1 MKEKIPT
8 DIGKLTV
15 NLNSLTQNHWYIT
28 YWTSNK
34 DGEGYFETMECLIF
48 DDELKNLLNNNDT
61 RFIKAIVDEGQIA
74 ILAVENINYMEQIPK
89 ERLANR

>member
-1 MKEKIPT
+1 MKDKIPT
-8 DIGKLTV
+8 DLEKLTIS
-15 NLNSLTQNHWYIT
+15 LNSFTQNHWYVT
-28 YWTSNK
+28 YWTSGEE
-34 DGEGYFETMECLIF
+34 GEGHFETIECLIF
-48 DDELKNLLNNNDT
+48 DDELKNLLNKDT